1 MSLINVNSPV
11 LKTVNLEKIDSFLSL
26 KGWTKSSDMH
36 LEKNTIYNSPTNYLD
51 ERIEILVPKSSDFID
66 YYNRLVDVI
75 NTLSFYYEQD
85 SSDLIRSISSCFTD
99 IFHTRIIDTGL
110 FENSLPID
118 EVYREIGGIRSL
130 FLYGASSEITPS
142 RHFDNPLSRSQKFIE
157 NCRFGHTFK
166 GSFGFTVELPII
178 KVCKERD
185 LFELP
190 FERKVNERIA
200 RGLNLISQAVKY
212 DNADILVD
220 AYNTAFNSKMCD
232 ALLNISN
239 QASKSVE
246 LSFNW
251 AKEIIL
257 SEDIRNFKSIV
268 LTEAHYD
275 VISYASSKLKEVPPE
290 DKFVM
295 GKIINLHCNNNP
307 VDEYISKSIII
318 KYIDNNSSKLD
329 VKATLNSHDYKL
341 ACKAHV
347 EGVDI
352 TINGNLERTGGQWT
366 LTDIKSVKVKS

>member
-1 MSLINVNSPV
+1 VNLININSPI
-11 LKTVNLEKIDSFLSL
+11 LKTINLESLNSFLSL
-26 KGWTKSSDMH
+26 KGWTRSSDVY
-36 LEKNTIYNSPTNYLD
+36 LDKNTIYSSPKNPLG
-51 ERIEILVPKSSDFID
+51 ESIEILVPNSSTFID
-66 YYNRLVDVI
+66 YYNRLADVI
-75 NTLSFYYEQD
+75 NTLSFYYDQD
-85 SSDLIRSISSCFTD
+85 TSDVIRSISSCFTD
-99 IFHTRIIDTGL
+99 IFQTRIIDTGL

-130 FLYGASSEITPS
+130 FLYGASSEVTPS

-178 KVCKERD
+178 KAREERD
-185 LFELP
+185 LFEIP

-200 RGLNLISQAVKY
+200 RGLNLISQAVKS

-251 AKEIIL
+251 AKEVDL
-257 SEDIRNFKSIV
+257 SEDIRNFKSII

-290 DKFVM
+290 DKLVM

-307 VDEYISKSIII
+307 VDESITKSIII
-318 KYIDNNSSKLD
+318 KYIDDNSSKLD

-341 ACKAHV
+341 ACKAHI

-352 TINGNLERTGGQWT
+352 TINGKLERTGGQWT

>member
-1 MSLINVNSPV
+1 MNMINMNSSI
-11 LKTVNLEKIDSFLSL
+11 LKTISLENLNSFLST
-26 KGWTKSSDMH
+26 KGWTRGSPVY
-36 LEKNTIYNSPTNYLD
+36 LEKNIIYTSPKNLLG
-51 ERIEILVPKSSDFID
+51 ESIEIIIPKATSFMD
-66 YYNRLVDVI
+66 YNTRLADVI

-85 SSDLIRSISSCFTD
+85 SNDLIRSISSCFTD
-99 IFHTRIIDTGL
+99 IFKARIIDTGI

-157 NCRFGHTFK
+157 NCHFGHTFK

-178 KVCKERD
+178 KPNEEQD
-185 LFELP
+185 LFDIP

-200 RGLNLISQAVKY
+200 RGLQLISQSVRY

-220 AYNTAFNSKMCD
+220 AYHTAFNSKMCD

-239 QASKSVE
+239 QTTKSVE
-246 LSFNW
+246 LGFNW
-251 AKEIIL
+251 AKEIDL
-257 SEDIRNFKSIV
+257 SEDIHAFKSII

-290 DKFVM
+290 DKVIT

-307 VDEYISKSIII
+307 VDESITRSIII
-318 KYIDNNSSKLD
+318 RYIDESSSKLD
-329 VKATLNSHDYKL
+329 VKAVLSSHDYKL
-341 ACKAHV
+341 ACKSHI
-347 EGVDI
+347 EGIEV
-352 TINGNLERTGGQWT
+352 TIKGKLERTGGQWT
-366 LTDIKSVKVKS
+366 LTDIKSVNPRS

>member
-1 MSLINVNSPV
+1 MNLININSPI
-11 LKTVNLEKIDSFLSL
+11 LKAVNLESLNSFLSL
-26 KGWTKSSDMH
+26 KGWTRSSNVYLD
-36 LEKNTIYNSPTNYLD
+36 KNTAYISPKNYLG
-51 ERIEILVPKSSDFID
+51 ESIEILVPNSSNFID
-66 YYNRLVDVI
+66 YYSRLVDVI

-85 SSDLIRSISSCFTD
+85 SSDVIRSISSCFTD
-99 IFHTRIIDTGL
+99 IFQTRIIDTGL

-130 FLYGASSEITPS
+130 FLYGASSEVTPL

-178 KVCKERD
+178 KVSEDRD
-185 LFELP
+185 LFEIP

-200 RGLNLISQAVKY
+200 RGLNLISQAVKA

-239 QASKSVE
+239 QASKHVE

-251 AKEIIL
+251 AKEVGL
-257 SEDIRNFKSIV
+257 SEDIRKFTSII

-290 DKFVM
+290 DKLVM

-307 VDEYISKSIII
+307 VDESITKSIII
-318 KYIDNNSSKLD
+318 KYIDDNSSKLD

-341 ACKAHV
+341 ACKAHI

-352 TINGNLERTGGQWT
+352 TIKGKLERTGGQWT
-366 LTDIKSVKVKS
+366 LTDIKSVKFQK